1 MSSKK
6 VQTAETWCNEVI
18 ISRYNFPIFFILLKL
33 ILTPKQTLILTLI
46 RLLFQT
52 GARHWKHCET
62 RAEICALNVRCRAQ
76 VAYWVHCTYVFC
88 ARYTFRARRFSSAR
102 GKSSA
107 RTTRKNA
114 ALKSRTHVQLNYHVV
129 TITGGQRLSGH
140 WPPTFSTNEVVSVLY
155 RPKSTTEN
163 IPISGCKMSLQCIT
177 AFLF

>member
-6 VQTAETWCNEVI
+6 VQTGETWCNEVI

-107 RTTRKNA
+107 RTTKFPDWA
-114 ALKSRTHVQLNYHVV
+114 AGAQLCRLKMNNFV
-129 TITGGQRLSGH
+129 
-140 WPPTFSTNEVVSVLY
+140 E
-155 RPKSTTEN
+155 
-163 IPISGCKMSLQCIT
+163 ISGTRIQDTNLSCCSYEKT
-177 AFLF
+177 EKLFNVFF